1 MKKVEE
7 KSIKKFV
14 EDGATISY
22 GRFVDYT
29 LVIIKPK
36 DVVHGHQDLNKI
48 DKNLRCTIFNTLFY
62 TPFLDL
68 ELKPRNTG

>member
-62 TPFLDL
+62 APFLDL

>member
-1 MKKVEE
+1 MRKLEE

-14 EDGATISY
+14 EDGTTIFY

-36 DVVHGHQDLNKI
+36 DVVHVHKDLNKI
-48 DKNLRCTIFNTLFY
+48 DKNLRATFLNTLFY
-62 TPFLDL
+62 TPFSDL
-68 ELKPRNTG
+68 ELKPRNTD